1 MEFCLYY
8 AIDNKIIIIEIQ
20 KMRWGFEF
28 NPKLHFRV
36 FRNNMKREGRNY
48 YVNKN
53 EYNIYII
60 LIQI

>member
-1 MEFCLYY
+1 
-8 AIDNKIIIIEIQ
+8 
-20 KMRWGFEF
+20 MRWGFEF